1 MPAILQICG
10 AVAVTAGATLFSVPA
25 GFIVGGVF
33 LLLIGL
39 AVERGKDA

>member
-1 MPAILQICG
+1 MPAILQVGG
-10 AVAVTAGATLFSVPA
+10 AFAVTAGATLFCIPA
-25 GFIVGGVF
+25 GFIVGGIF

>member
-1 MPAILQICG
+1 MPAILQVCG
-10 AVAVTAGATLFSVPA
+10 AAAVTAGATLFSIPA
-25 GFIVGGVF
+25 GFIVGGFF